1 MPSRFWQ
8 RAKQFI
14 GRWPAPST
22 DNMRAAEH
30 QQMKIK
36 KILDQSLI
44 FYTKINSKWITDLN
58 VKHKPIKLKNVKLG
72 KET

>member
-1 MPSRFWQ
+1 
-8 RAKQFI
+8 
-14 GRWPAPST
+14 
-22 DNMRAAEH
+22 MRAAGH

-36 KILDQSLI
+36 KNLHQSLV